1 MRPKGQTMPNF
12 LHRRA
17 LGAMLALTLCAAT
30 PWAAAS
36 VAGKT
41 PAGVNYISG
50 GASSSELVSL
60 HAQRDTF
67 SLWVVTTALKS
78 GAYLADVKV
87 TIRDAKKQV
96 VFEQK
101 LEGPWLFIDLPVGA
115 YEVEAS
121 LNTETFKRRTTL
133 RKGDNHQV
141 FFQFN
146 TGDEVSP
153 DNVSPFPTTP
163 YKK

>member
-1 MRPKGQTMPNF
+1 MLNHLQ
-12 LHRRA
+12 HRA
-17 LGAMLALTLCAAT
+17 LRTLLALSIGAAA
-30 PWAAAS
+30 PWANAS

-41 PAGVNYISG
+41 AAGWDYVSG
-50 GASSSELVSL
+50 GASSSELVAL
-60 HAQRDTF
+60 HAQRDKF

-78 GAYLADVKV
+78 GAYLADVQV

-101 LEGPWLFIDLPVGA
+101 LEGPWLFVNLPAGS

-121 LNTETFKRRTTL
+121 LNTETFKRRTTVN
-133 RKGDNHQV
+133 KNGDNNQV

-146 TGDEVSP
+146 TGDQVSP

>member
-1 MRPKGQTMPNF
+1 MLNHLAQRTLPW
-12 LHRRA
+12 A
-17 LGAMLALTLCAAT
+17 LALTMCAAA
-30 PWAAAS
+30 PWATAS

-41 PAGVNYISG
+41 AAGWDYVSG
-50 GASSSELVSL
+50 GASNSELVAL
-60 HAQRDTF
+60 HADRDKF

-87 TIRDAKKQV
+87 TIRDANKQV

-101 LEGPWLFIDLPVGA
+101 LEGPWLFVNLPVGS

-121 LNTETFKRRTTL
+121 LNTETFKRRTTVN
-133 RKGDNHQV
+133 KAGDNNQV

-146 TGDEVSP
+146 TGDQVSP
-153 DNVSPFPTTP
+153 DNVSPFPATP